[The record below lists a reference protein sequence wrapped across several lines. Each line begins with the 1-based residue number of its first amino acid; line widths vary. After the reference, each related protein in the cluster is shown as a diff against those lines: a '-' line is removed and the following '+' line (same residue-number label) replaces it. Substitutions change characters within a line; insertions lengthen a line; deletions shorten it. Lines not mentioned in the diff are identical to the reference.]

1 MNKEVFRKTIE
12 NVRNHRGIKLVAT
25 GTRRNYLVSAP
36 HYHSAKF
43 FTEHL
48 LAIEIKKITNDN
60 NKKQIF
66 INKWINLSM

>member
-1 MNKEVFRKTIE
+1 MNKAVFGKTIE

-48 LAIEIKKITNDN
+48 LAIEIKKN
-60 NKKQIF
+60 NK
-66 INKWINLSM
+66 